1 VARLRSIRHST
12 VRRGALAAALTAA
25 AITAGAGAPPAG
37 QASISAKR
45 AEAERLRAAVAAE
58 TARINATTA
67 GLADAQARLAMLDA
81 RAQKR
86 TTQTIEAQNRLV
98 RARVRLTRL
107 EHRAERA
114 TRLLSANLVA
124 NYKAG
129 EPNVVSVV
137 MDSNGFADLLERVR
151 FYRKVANNNARVLD
165 ATREARREVAGETVR
180 LDKLRLRFSALA
192 KQAIAD
198 RDQAD
203 VIRNALLRRQA
214 EQLQDRA
221 GTSARLVAVRNDIDA
236 LERRQAIAAAAAR
249 RAATATQQAPP
260 TDTSPAPSS
269 GGGGGGGGP
278 TNVSGTIA
286 RVVAAANQIAS
297 TPYVWGG
304 GHGGASGGYDCSG
317 SVSYALAAGGLLS
330 SPLDS
335 TGFMSWGA
343 PGPGQ
348 HITVYANAGHAFMIV
363 DGRRFD
369 TSALSGGGTRWT
381 SAGRST
387 AGFVARHPP
396 GY

>member
-1 VARLRSIRHST
+1 MI
-12 VRRGALAAALTAA
+12 AAALAVAVGSPTPTHAG
-25 AITAGAGAPPAG
+25 IT
-37 QASISAKR
+37 AKR
-45 AEAERLRAAVAAE
+45 AEAARLRAAVNAE
-58 TARINATTA
+58 TARINATSA
-67 GLADAQARLAMLDA
+67 GLADAQRRLAALEA
-81 RAQKR
+81 RAQRR
-86 TTQTIEAQNRLV
+86 TNQTVDAQNRLV
-98 RARVRLTRL
+98 LARIHLTRL
-107 EHRAERA
+107 ERKAATA
-114 TRLLSANLVA
+114 TRLLSDNLVA

-137 MDSNGFADLLERVR
+137 LDAHGFADLLERVQ
-151 FYRKVANNNARVLD
+151 FYHRVARSNARILNITRD
-165 ATREARREVAGETVR
+165 AKRQVKGETIH
-180 LDKLRLRFSALA
+180 LDQLRLRFSALA
-192 KQAIAD
+192 KQAVAD

-214 EQLQDRA
+214 EQLRNRA
-221 GTSARLVAVRNDIDA
+221 GASARLVAVRNDISA

-249 RAATATQQAPP
+249 RAATATRQAPTP
-260 TDTSPAPSS
+260 SPSGA

-278 TNVSGTIA
+278 TDVSGVIA
-286 RVVAAANQIAS
+286 RVVAAANQIAT

-304 GHGGASGGYDCSG
+304 GHGGSASGGYDCSG

-335 TGFMSWGA
+335 TGFESWGA
-343 PGPGQ
+343 PGPGR

-387 AGFVARHPP
+387 AGFIARHPP

>member
-1 VARLRSIRHST
+1 LRG
-12 VRRGALAAALTAA
+12 VRSRTLGRCSLTASIIA
-25 AITAGAGAPPAG
+25 VTLAVGAGSPSPSAADI
-37 QASISAKR
+37 AAKR
-45 AEAERLRAAVAAE
+45 AEAARLRAAVNAE
-58 TARINATTA
+58 TARINATAA
-67 GLADAQARLAMLDA
+67 GLADAERRLATLEARARL
-81 RAQKR
+81 R
-86 TTQTIEAQNRLV
+86 TSQTVEAQNKLV
-98 RARVRLTRL
+98 VARARLTRL
-107 EHRAERA
+107 ERKAAVA
-114 TRLLSANLVA
+114 TRLLSENLVA

-129 EPNVVSVV
+129 EPNVISVV
-137 MDSNGFADLLERVR
+137 LDAHGFADLLERVQ
-151 FYRKVANNNARVLD
+151 FYHRVSRRNARILD
-165 ATREARREVAGETVR
+165 ITRDAKREVKGQTVELNR
-180 LDKLRLRFSALA
+180 LRIRFSALA
-192 KQAIAD
+192 KAAIAD

-203 VIRNALLRRQA
+203 VIRNALLRRKA
-214 EQLQDRA
+214 EQLQRRA

-249 RAATATQQAPP
+249 RAATATDEAPQ
-260 TDTSPAPSS
+260 TAPSS
-269 GGGGGGGGP
+269 GSGGGGP
-278 TNVSGTIA
+278 ADVSGVVA

-317 SVSYALAAGGLLS
+317 SVSYALAAGGLLG

-343 PGPGQ
+343 PGPGR

>member
-1 VARLRSIRHST
+1 
-12 VRRGALAAALTAA
+12 
-25 AITAGAGAPPAG
+25 
-37 QASISAKR
+37 
-45 AEAERLRAAVAAE
+45 
-58 TARINATTA
+58 
-67 GLADAQARLAMLDA
+67 
-81 RAQKR
+81 
-86 TTQTIEAQNRLV
+86 
-98 RARVRLTRL
+98 
-107 EHRAERA
+107 
-114 TRLLSANLVA
+114 
-124 NYKAG
+124 
-129 EPNVVSVV
+129 
-137 MDSNGFADLLERVR
+137 
-151 FYRKVANNNARVLD
+151 
-165 ATREARREVAGETVR
+165 VR

-214 EQLQDRA
+214 DQLQHRA

-249 RAATATQQAPP
+249 RAATATDEAPP
-260 TDTSPAPSS
+260 TDTPSAPSS
-269 GGGGGGGGP
+269 GGGGGP
-278 TNVSGTIA
+278 SNVSGTVA

-304 GHGGASGGYDCSG
+304 GHGGSASGGYDCSG

-343 PGPGQ
+343 PGPGA